1 MRATSQHFD
10 PVPDLVD
17 QLVDG
22 LHLLYECRRRGVIDV
37 DRLLEYLEHTMDQIE
52 RERLGMSTELFHSAL
67 SADETELLAE
77 QRRMPRKPVLA
88 HRR

>member
-1 MRATSQHFD
+1 
-10 PVPDLVD
+10 
-17 QLVDG
+17 
-22 LHLLYECRRRGVIDV
+22 
-37 DRLLEYLEHTMDQIE
+37 
-52 RERLGMSTELFHSAL
+52 L